1 MMMSDLRINVI
12 IPTYKPGR
20 RLLELTDALERQ
32 SVKIS
37 GIILMNTEEKY
48 LNNLIYGTDF
58 LKKHP
63 NLRIKNIS
71 KREFNH
77 GRTRNEGA
85 RRSDCDVMIFMTQDA
100 VPANDYL
107 IEELI
112 RPLED
117 EGVAVSYA
125 RQVAWENAAPL
136 EKFSRSF
143 NYPDTD
149 MIKSAEDIDTLG
161 IKTYFCSNVCAAYKK
176 EVFDELGG
184 FVNFT
189 IFNEDMLYAAKAI
202 NSGKKIAY
210 ASKAVVFHSHD
221 YSGVVQFKRN
231 FDLGVSQADH
241 PEVFGDLKSE
251 NEGIRLVKESIS
263 YLFSIKK
270 PWLIV
275 KLFWQSA
282 CKLMGYR
289 LGKKY
294 KKLSKK
300 KILRYT
306 MSPRYWQR
314 YWEKNEVPENIYEGY
329 G

>member
-1 MMMSDLRINVI
+1 
-12 IPTYKPGR
+12 
-20 RLLELTDALERQ
+20 
-32 SVKIS
+32 
-37 GIILMNTEEKY
+37 
-48 LNNLIYGTDF
+48 
-58 LKKHP
+58 
-63 NLRIKNIS
+63 
-71 KREFNH
+71 
-77 GRTRNEGA
+77 
-85 RRSDCDVMIFMTQDA
+85 
-100 VPANDYL
+100 
-107 IEELI
+107 
-112 RPLED
+112 
-117 EGVAVSYA
+117 
-125 RQVAWENAAPL
+125 
-136 EKFSRSF
+136 
-143 NYPDTD
+143 
-149 MIKSAEDIDTLG
+149 
-161 IKTYFCSNVCAAYKK
+161 
-176 EVFDELGG
+176 
-184 FVNFT
+184 
-189 IFNEDMLYAAKAI
+189 
-202 NSGKKIAY
+202 
-210 ASKAVVFHSHD
+210 
-221 YSGVVQFKRN
+221 VVQFKRN